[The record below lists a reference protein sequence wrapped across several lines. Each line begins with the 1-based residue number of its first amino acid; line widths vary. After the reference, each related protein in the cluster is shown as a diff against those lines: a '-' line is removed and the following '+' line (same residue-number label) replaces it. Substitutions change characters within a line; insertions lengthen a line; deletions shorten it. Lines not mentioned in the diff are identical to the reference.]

1 MFKKSGKSV
10 HDYFSA
16 MMAGI
21 FGSLAALCAKIGLQ
35 ESNIIYTTLSDS
47 DYSDNSFLWA
57 LTRGIFICLTIY
69 LNLRMLKS
77 QILSFAYIGASMTI
91 IVAFFVNYIFS
102 LGYEIIF
109 FEDYPTPLQMFGCL
123 LIFTGVYLYKNQLK
137 TT

>member
-16 MMAGI
+16 MLAGI

-35 ESNIIYTTLSDS
+35 ESNIIYNTLSDS
-47 DYSDNSFLWA
+47 EYSDNSFLWT
-57 LTRGIFICLTIY
+57 LTRGTFICLTIY

-91 IVAFFVNYIFS
+91 IVAFFVNYMCS

-109 FEDYPTPLQMFGCL
+109 FGDYPKPLQMFGCL
-123 LIFTGVYLYKNQLK
+123 LIFAGVYLYKNQLK